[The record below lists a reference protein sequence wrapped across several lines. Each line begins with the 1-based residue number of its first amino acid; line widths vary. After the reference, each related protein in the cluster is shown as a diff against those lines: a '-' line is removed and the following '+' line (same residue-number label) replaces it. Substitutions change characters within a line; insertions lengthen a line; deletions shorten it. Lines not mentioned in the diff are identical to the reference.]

1 MNKSGFTIIKEG
13 ELYGLVDENLKVVV
27 PCEYDNILDYDDDG
41 YIRLLKGNVYSTINL
56 KGEKVIPL
64 SKGLTHLGV
73 FWGGTAR
80 AKIGEGWGLVD
91 EYGDAVTDFTFTQI
105 NAHGKNKNGY
115 FAIDADGVKGWLLE
129 DGEFCPFK
137 NQTAVGKKTKFQ
149 VVRVF
154 HHGIAPA
161 LTWEGRWVFVN
172 EQLEP
177 VNDFSYEGLD
187 PVLREGIYL
196 TFIKSGGGYGAAFYD
211 GRPIVDM
218 WFSGPLHFE
227 NGLVVCCKKRTDEN
241 GNDVKKPKTGFTAE
255 DCGILR
261 SDGSWLFP
269 MEYSSI
275 HWNNYKKKDCWY
287 AEDERACY
295 LLYPDGS
302 RKVYDKC
309 RSVKNWAN
317 LPYIPEEEM
326 GNDIPEW
333 MLENTYEPKL
343 VVEKHLKVFNRE
355 KFENALSPYTWLW
368 FDPLQLYYRD
378 TDAEF
383 DIDKHYKVG
392 RVLRAGHFMEATTK
406 LRRPIHKVRF
416 LIAATRLFS
425 VEKYL
430 KDNRGGENPF
440 PFKENII
447 YPNACFVV
455 MDVYR
460 TCGKTQI
467 LLLKIPYG
475 AYLLGKEHGF
485 KFRYMKAGSKFSN
498 RTLKEFARDDFN
510 EKMTDLVHGHSL
522 DEGWTHAM
530 RQPVGLDES
539 MKPVPLERDFYS
551 PVLER
556 TDGAQETPSGFMVRF
571 GRYLHDQD
579 NDWDWQN
586 SSFMMKLRN
595 PIKVVV
601 GDITKLRVDAIV
613 NAANTTLL
621 GGGGVDGAIH
631 AAAGPGLLEV
641 CRRMNGCV
649 TGRSKLTNGYDLPCK
664 RIIHTVGPV
673 WKGGDNGEDKLLA
686 SCYRT
691 SLNIAIKK
699 RLLSIAFPCIST
711 GANGFPR
718 ERAAK
723 IALGV
728 IVEYMKSGK
737 YPGDV
742 ILCCHSD
749 SDAEIYKGL
758 LEE

>member
-13 ELYGLVDENLKVVV
+13 KLYGLVDEDLKVVV
-27 PCEYDNILDYDDDG
+27 PCEYDNILDFDDDG
-41 YIRLLKGNVYSTINL
+41 YIRLIKGDVYSTINL
-56 KGEKVIPL
+56 KGEEAIPL

-91 EYGDAVTDFTFTQI
+91 EMGDAVTDFTFTQI

-149 VVRVF
+149 AVRVF
-154 HHGIAPA
+154 HNGIAPA

-187 PVLREGIYL
+187 PVLRQGIYL
-196 TFIKSGGGYGAAFYD
+196 TFIKNGGGYGAAFYD

-227 NGLVVCCKKRTDEN
+227 NGVVVCQKKRTDEN
-241 GNDVKKPKTGFTAE
+241 GNDVKDPKTGFTAE
-255 DCGILR
+255 DYGILR

-269 MEYSSI
+269 MKYSRI
-275 HWNNYKKKDCWY
+275 YWNNYEKKDCWY

-295 LLYPDGS
+295 LLFPDGS

-309 RSVKNWAN
+309 RSVRDWAN
-317 LPYIPEEEM
+317 SPYIPEEEM
-326 GNDIPEW
+326 DNDIPEW
-333 MLENTYEPKL
+333 MSENPYVPKM
-343 VVEKHLKVFNRE
+343 VVEKYFTVFNKQ
-355 KFENALSPYTWLW
+355 KFEDSLTYYAVRDMLYPMR
-368 FDPLQLYYRD
+368 FYYRD

-383 DIDKHYKVG
+383 DVDNLYRVG
-392 RVLRAGHFMEATTK
+392 QVLRAGSFMETTTK
-406 LRRPIHKVRF
+406 LQRPLHRVRI
-416 LIAATRLFS
+416 LIASTKFFS
-425 VEKYL
+425 IERFM
-430 KDNRGGENPF
+430 DDHHNDNPF

-447 YPNACFVV
+447 RPNEYFVV
-455 MDVYR
+455 MDV
-460 TCGKTQI
+460 CHAWGKTQV
-467 LLLKIPYG
+467 LLLKIPYA
-475 AYLLGKEHGF
+475 AYLIAKKHKIKLHKMPF
-485 KFRYMKAGSKFSN
+485 CVDSNGS
-498 RTLKEFARDDFN
+498 TLKDYARENFGC
-510 EKMTDLVHGHSL
+510 KLTKPAHGYSL
-522 DEGWTHAM
+522 DKEWNEAM
-530 RQPVGLDES
+530 RQPVGFDDMMNQVPIEPDYDLPILERSDGVCESPREFDYSHRLYLLDE
-539 MKPVPLERDFYS
+539 KHFYWS
-551 PVLER
+551 DHSF
-556 TDGAQETPSGFMVRF
+556 TD
-571 GRYLHDQD
+571 
-579 NDWDWQN
+579 
-586 SSFMMKLRN
+586 KLKN

-601 GDITKLRVDAIV
+601 GDIAKLRVDVIV

-621 GGGGVDGAIH
+621 GGGGVYGAIH

-641 CRRMNGCV
+641 CRKMNGCAP
-649 TGRSKLTNGYDLPCK
+649 GRSKLTDGYNLPCR

-673 WKGGDNGEDKLLA
+673 WQGGDNGEDKSLA

-691 SLNIAIKK
+691 SLNIAIKH
-699 RLLSIAFPCIST
+699 RLMSIAFPCIST
-711 GANGFPR
+711 GSNGFPL

-728 IVEYMKSGK
+728 IVKYMKSYK
-737 YPGDV
+737 YKGDV
-742 ILCCHSD
+742 ILCCHND
-749 SDAEIYKGL
+749 SDAEIYKAL